1 MKTTLLAIA
10 LAVASVPLTF
20 AQVKAAPAA
29 AGSPSAVT
37 KTNIQKSTAKHSRKG
52 SRKSTAKKSVASVAP
67 VKK

>member
-37 KTNIQKSTAKHSRKG
+37 QPAAKKSTGTHKKG
-52 SRKSTAKKSVASVAP
+52 SKKSTAKKTVASTAP

>member
-37 KTNIQKSTAKHSRKG
+37 QSKTQNSTRKHKRHSKKSTAN
-52 SRKSTAKKSVASVAP
+52 KSVVSATP

>member
-29 AGSPSAVT
+29 AGSASAAT
-37 KTNIQKSTAKHSRKG
+37 RSTSQKSPRKHKRHSKKSTAN
-52 SRKSTAKKSVASVAP
+52 KSVVSATP

>member
-20 AQVKAAPAA
+20 AQAKAAPAA

-37 KTNIQKSTAKHSRKG
+37 RSTTQKGTAKHKKG
-52 SRKSTAKKSVASVAP
+52 SRKSTKSVSSTAP